1 MRMTNLRER
10 GAEVA
15 SVESV
20 ERVKT
25 CVVVVVVDAVVAVM
39 GSCRVLDGVVLDG
52 VVRRR
57 EGRLVVTMKGRKG
70 T

>member
-25 CVVVVVVDAVVAVM
+25 CVVVVVDAVVAVM